1 MISLQGSQ
9 GERGDRGETGEGGE
23 QVSNDDS
30 FHLCHLSLLYERSIN
45 FICLGG
51 VSSCYFFRL
60 QWQGKTSVGV
70 TKFYGYQWHMYIF
83 DGFVVSYNTITT
95 VLYVYGKKHWLEM
108 QCDCETKL
116 AFPFSIV
123 IFFSDN
129 HHMIL
134 GHQMIAFREFKH
146 VQ

>member
-1 MISLQGSQ
+1 
-9 GERGDRGETGEGGE
+9 
-23 QVSNDDS
+23 
-30 FHLCHLSLLYERSIN
+30 
-45 FICLGG
+45 
-51 VSSCYFFRL
+51 
-60 QWQGKTSVGV
+60 
-70 TKFYGYQWHMYIF
+70 MYIF

-95 VLYVYGKKHWLEM
+95 VLYVYEKKHWLEM